1 VTKEANPERKAK
13 AKPDAK
19 PEAGT
24 GAKTEAKAKPDAK
37 PEAGTGAKT
46 EAKTG
51 AKTDAKTDAGAEDK
65 PDAAPVPPA
74 IPRKTWLI
82 VGGFVVVLWAFAI
95 NTGNTIVLI
104 VAGVLTAVLAG
115 IVVWLL
121 RFVRKQ
127 RSTQSLLQG
136 AIASPEARREALAK
150 LSEGKDA
157 KSPTNVFARAQLLAA
172 DDDPQGALKLLG
184 TIELKNYPPAMQDDV
199 SLLQTQL
206 YLRLGRTGDARKSA
220 DVMNLDNPQRK
231 EIRALAASLVAE
243 AWARTGK
250 PKEALALLDTIE
262 LPKKD
267 AEQIALQIR
276 VARVFARF
284 AANQRGPAR
293 AELVA
298 LADDDFN
305 QLGRFIQPQFRVHP
319 ELQKL
324 ARSVIEQHPSAR
336 RHIKAQTKRR

>member
-1 VTKEANPERKAK
+1 MTKEAKTEAKAK

-19 PEAGT
+19 TEAD
-24 GAKTEAKAKPDAK
+24 TEAKAD
-37 PEAGTGAKT
+37 AKT
-46 EAKTG
+46 EAKTESKTE
-51 AKTDAKTDAGAEDK
+51 AKTEAET
-65 PDAAPVPPA
+65 DAAPAPPA
-74 IPRKTWLI
+74 AGIPRKTWIIIGVI
-82 VGGFVVVLWAFAI
+82 VVAVWAFAI
-95 NTGNTIVLI
+95 NTHNTIVLI
-104 VAGVLTAVLAG
+104 VAGVLTALLAG
-115 IVVWLL
+115 VLL
-121 RFVRKQ
+121 WALRTIRKH
-127 RSTQSLLQG
+127 RSTVSLLQG
-136 AIASPEARREALAK
+136 AVASPEARREALAK

-184 TIELKNYPPAMQDDV
+184 TIELRSYPPAMQDDV

-206 YLRLGRTGDARKSA
+206 YLRLGRTLDARKSA

-231 EIRALAASLVAE
+231 EIRPLAASIVAE

-250 PKEALALLDTIE
+250 PKEALVLLDTIE
-262 LPKKD
+262 LPRKD

-276 VARVFARF
+276 VARVFAKF

-324 ARSVIEQHPSAR
+324 ARSVIEQHPAAR
-336 RHIKAQTKRR
+336 RHITAQTKRR